1 MGLFDFLKGK
11 DAAPKAPDAMTLAA
25 PASGTFVPMDQI
37 PDEVFSQGIM
47 GVCCG
52 VEPSEGR
59 VYAPVDGQISQ
70 LTDTL
75 HALGMEADGVEIL
88 IHVGVDTVEMGG
100 DGFSNA
106 VAMGQSVKNG
116 DLLLTMDLDKIR
128 AAGQPTP
135 VIMAVTNS
143 DDFASVEP
151 AASGAVTLSSDV
163 LRITK

>member
-1 MGLFDFLKGK
+1 MGLFGFLKAK
-11 DAAPKAPDAMTLAA
+11 DAPQPEAVTLDA
-25 PASGTFVPMDQI
+25 PAKGEFVPMSQV

-52 VEPSEGR
+52 VTPSEGS
-59 VYAPVDGQISQ
+59 VYAPVDGVISQ

-75 HALGMEADGVEIL
+75 HAVGMEANGIEIL

-106 VAMGQSVKNG
+106 VQMGQQVKKG
-116 DLLLTMDLDKIR
+116 DLLLTMDLEKIR
-128 AAGQPTP
+128 AAGYADT

-143 DDFASVEP
+143 SDFSDVAAV
-151 AASGAVTLSSDV
+151 ASGTVSPGEAV
-163 LRITK
+163 LRISK